1 VRRFAKTKL
10 KDLEP
15 SRDPRMLCGV
25 ITGVRTQLTQRGKIL
40 IVALDDKTGRG
51 RGHGLQ
57 RAAGSEQERFREDEF
72 LLVVGKVSED
82 RFNGGLRITAEK
94 VFDIA
99 AARIQYGHKLE
110 MDLACT
116 ISPAKLA
123 EILQPYRQQDGLPV
137 SLRVTPQGIP
147 CVLQLGDVAGGAVG

>member
-1 VRRFAKTKL
+1 
-10 KDLEP
+10 
-15 SRDPRMLCGV
+15 
-25 ITGVRTQLTQRGKIL
+25 
-40 IVALDDKTGRG
+40 
-51 RGHGLQ
+51 
-57 RAAGSEQERFREDEF
+57 
-72 LLVVGKVSED
+72 VVGKVSED

-110 MDLACT
+110 MDVSCSVA
-116 ISPAKLA
+116 PAKLA

-147 CVLQLGDVAGGAVG
+147 CTLQLGDGWRVAPSDELKLALELQLGAKEVAVEY